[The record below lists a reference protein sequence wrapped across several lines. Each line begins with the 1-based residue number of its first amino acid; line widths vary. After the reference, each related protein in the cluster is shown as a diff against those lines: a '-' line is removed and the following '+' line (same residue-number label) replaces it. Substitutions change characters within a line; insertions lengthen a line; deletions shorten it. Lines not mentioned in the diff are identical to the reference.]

1 MEQDYLLLLTLSFI
15 GAIML
20 SQTLQRKKEQDDVIR
35 LYRDLSFQTEMN
47 KEEIE
52 LLKADIEE
60 IQKYVRR

>member
-1 MEQDYLLLLTLSFI
+1 MEQDCLLLLSLSFI

-20 SQTLQRKKEQDDVIR
+20 SQTLQRKKEQDDIIR

-52 LLKADIEE
+52 LLKGDIEE
-60 IQKYVRR
+60 IQKYITR